1 VRAVELARSGEEEIA
16 KMPKT
21 KVGIR
26 RVRKSA
32 VLEPLAADPEN
43 WLAALKKIPADPEF
57 MKERRQPKTP
67 KRTLK

>member
-1 VRAVELARSGEEEIA
+1 MELARSGEEDIA

-26 RVRKSA
+26 HVRKTA
-32 VLEPLAADPEN
+32 ALEPLAADPEN

-67 KRTLK
+67 KRAVFK